1 LNTKKCLITIVSGLL
16 MTAVMH
22 AQEASD
28 LTAEKQ
34 LAQRKA
40 ELDAREK
47 ALNEREKTLAEKE
60 RATANST
67 RRSREK
73 AGAKAKQQQAKAQS
87 KEEQA
92 KAEVIARKMHEPFWK
107 RLDEAMLEQLG
118 TPAYTPPAPGATPAP
133 TTRRIPPTPFD
144 SPPYPNGDWQIGGST
159 IIGDPG
165 ELAPYPLMQALYE
178 GPNGDAWKR
187 SKIQF
192 YGWIN
197 FSGNISTSDA
207 GGKTQNGNFPLIY
220 DLRPN
225 RMELNQIVLYIER
238 LPDEA
243 QTDHIDWGF
252 RVSFLYGL
260 DYRFTFSRG
269 WLSDQLLKHNSYY
282 GFDTPMVY
290 LDLYIPYVFQ
300 GMNIRI
306 GRIISEPDIEAQLA
320 PNNLMASHSLLYG
333 FDPYC
338 QEGIF
343 TTTKI
348 NDQWTIQAG
357 ISDGTDVAIWQEDPG
372 RQPTGTV
379 MVQWT
384 APNQMDS
391 VYVGDNVINNGEW
404 GYNNMQQLVGTWT
417 HKFNDKIYT
426 TTEAWYMWE
435 HDAISHPTKDVPF
448 QSGSFPVRDGY
459 ASEVAVVNYTM
470 FRIAR
475 NTFFTVRNE
484 YMNDRVGARTGFPTQ
499 YSEHA
504 IGITYWPDKIITI
517 RPELRFD
524 HAYDTNAYDNGTKRS
539 QLAFITDVIYHF

>member
-1 LNTKKCLITIVSGLL
+1 MMLALLTALVLGVS
-16 MTAVMH
+16 AIR
-22 AQEASD
+22 AQEATD
-28 LTAEKQ
+28 TALQ
-34 LAQRKA
+34 
-40 ELDAREK
+40 
-47 ALNEREKTLAEKE
+47 
-60 RATANST
+60 
-67 RRSREK
+67 
-73 AGAKAKQQQAKAQS
+73 AKAKAAKTKAKAESQAKS
-87 KEEQA
+87 KEEQE
-92 KAEVIARKMHEPFWK
+92 KAERIARKMKEPFWK

-118 TPAYTPPAPGATPAP
+118 TPAYTPPAPDAP
-133 TTRRIPPTPFD
+133 NTRRIPPAPFD
-144 SPPYPNGDWQIGGST
+144 SPPFPNGDWQIGGSA

-165 ELAPYPLMQALYE
+165 VLAPYPLMQAIYD
-178 GPNGDAWKR
+178 GAGGQAWKE

-192 YGWIN
+192 YGWVN
-197 FSGNISTSDA
+197 FSGNISTSHNTSR
-207 GGKTQNGNFPLIY
+207 GQNANFPLIY
-220 DLRPN
+220 DLRSN
-225 RMELNQIVLYIER
+225 RMELNQIVLYLER
-238 LPDEA
+238 LPDEN

-252 RVSFLYGL
+252 RISALYGL

-269 WLSDQLLKHNSYY
+269 WFSDQLLKYNSYY

-290 LDLYIPYVFQ
+290 FDLYIPQIFQ

-357 ISDGTDVAIWQEDPG
+357 LSDGTDVALWQKDRG

-391 VYVGDNVINNGEW
+391 IYAGDNVINDGQW
-404 GYNNMQQLVGTWT
+404 GYNNMQQFVGTWT
-417 HKFNDKIYT
+417 HKFNERIYSA
-426 TTEAWYMWE
+426 TEAWYMFE
-435 HDAISHPTKDVPF
+435 YDAIDHPTKDVPF
-448 QSGSFPVRDGY
+448 QSGSFPVRSGY
-459 ASEVAVVNYTM
+459 ASEWAVVNYTM
-470 FRIAR
+470 FRVAG
-475 NTFFTVRNE
+475 NAFFSVRNE
-484 YMNDRVGARTGFPTQ
+484 YLNDRVGARTGFATP

-504 IGITYWPDKIITI
+504 IGFTYWPDKLITI

-524 HAYDTNAYDNGTKRS
+524 HSYDVPAYNNGTDKS
-539 QLAFITDVIYHF
+539 QFAFITDVIYHF